1 MYANIYQIR
10 SNKFNLDKNNYIS
23 TIKQKNKYQDDNRQ
37 INGTYL
43 NKRPNSTKYI
53 NQPKV
58 NQNYMNYDLGKNN
71 TSRAKPIINRKN
83 NTAK

>member
-37 INGTYL
+37 INGAYS

-53 NQPKV
+53 NQPKA
-58 NQNYMNYDLGKNN
+58 NQNYMNYDLGKNI
-71 TSRAKPIINRKN
+71 TSKAKSIINRKN
-83 NTAK
+83 NTVK